1 MFGYILPPPE
11 DIAPQE
17 HEQFRLAYC
26 GLCHTLQRR
35 YGFVSRFIL
44 NYDFTYLAI
53 LLSSGEQV
61 SPCKGR
67 CPVSPLKQRQYHP
80 VSDALDLAADESVI
94 LTYWQLMD
102 GIADHNFWKGLK
114 YRVLASALRPSY
126 QKAATLRPRF
136 AAMTQEKLQILA
148 RLEEV
153 HSASLDEPADTF
165 AAILSAAADEVS
177 DPVQSR
183 VLHQLLY
190 HLGRWVYLIDAADD
204 LEKDLAAGN
213 YNPIAFRYKLKEG
226 RIPPEVRPQFVLT
239 LDHSIHMAATAFEL
253 WDFGVWT
260 GLLTRTIYDS
270 LFAVGRS
277 VLDGTFHTLRK
288 EHKKYR
294 LLRKPNERSLS
305 DSGCPRDCHR

>member
-11 DIAPQE
+11 AFAPQE
-17 HEQFRLAYC
+17 HEQFRMAYC

-35 YGFVSRFIL
+35 YGFFSRFIL

-53 LLSSGEQV
+53 LLSPGSGF
-61 SPCKGR
+61 SPCAAR
-67 CPVSPLKQRQYHP
+67 CPVSPLKRRCYYP
-80 VSDALDLAADESVI
+80 GCDALDLAADESVI

-102 GIADHNFWKGLK
+102 GIADHGFWKGLK
-114 YRVLASALRPSY
+114 YRVLAAVLRPAY
-126 QKAATLRPRF
+126 QKAEALRPRF
-136 AAMTQEKLQILA
+136 ASVTREQLQILA
-148 RLEEV
+148 QLEKAR
-153 HSASLDEPADTF
+153 SASLDEPADTF
-165 AAILSAAADEVS
+165 ATLLAAAADEVS

-213 YNPIAFRYKLKEG
+213 YNPIALRYGLNEG
-226 RIPPEVRPQFVLT
+226 RIPQAVRPQFVLT

-260 GLLTRTIYDS
+260 NLLTQTIYNS
-270 LFAVGRS
+270 LFAVGKA
-277 VLDGTFHTLRK
+277 VLDGTFHTLKK

-305 DSGCPRDCHR
+305 DSGCPGDCHR